1 MEEFVPLTQEETLE
15 FVEEAKNGSAEAK
28 DKLIQGN
35 FPLIKSIVK
44 NFQNKGVDY
53 EDLYQ
58 IGCVGFLK
66 AINNF
71 DVKFDVKFSTYA
83 VPMIAGEIKRFLR
96 DDGNIKISRAIKTL
110 WLKIKSYVDVYEKL
124 HNESPT
130 IDEIAK
136 ALSVTP
142 EEVVYAQD
150 ASKQILS
157 LDAQIDETSNN
168 SQSVLDRV
176 VEEDKSE
183 ILLDKLL
190 LKEAISLLPERE
202 KKIVLL
208 RYYRGKTQSEVAM
221 MLGVSQVQISRLET
235 KIIDKLKN
243 KIKEKNRKNAVLCDK
258 I

>member
-15 FVEEAKNGSAEAK
+15 FVEEAKNGSVEAK

-150 ASKQILS
+150 ASRQILS

-168 SQSVLDRV
+168 SQSVIDRV
-176 VEEDKSE
+176 IEEDKSE

-243 KIKEKNRKNAVLCDK
+243 KIK
-258 I
+258 

>member
-124 HNESPT
+124 HNESPA

-243 KIKEKNRKNAVLCDK
+243 KIK
-258 I
+258 

>member
-15 FVEEAKNGSAEAK
+15 FVEEAKNGSTEAK

-58 IGCVGFLK
+58 IGCVGFFK

-243 KIKEKNRKNAVLCDK
+243 KIK
-258 I
+258 

>member
-130 IDEIAK
+130 IDEMAK

-243 KIKEKNRKNAVLCDK
+243 KIK
-258 I
+258 

>member
-1 MEEFVPLTQEETLE
+1 MEEFVPLTQEETLQ
-15 FVEEAKNGSAEAK
+15 FVEEAKNGSLEAK

-110 WLKIKSYVDVYEKL
+110 WLKIKSFIDVYEKL
-124 HNESPT
+124 HNQSPT
-130 IDEIAK
+130 IEEIAT
-136 ALSVTP
+136 ALCVSP
-142 EEVVYAQD
+142 EEVVYAQE
-150 ASKQILS
+150 SSRQILS
-157 LDAQIDETSNN
+157 LDAQVDEMSNN
-168 SQSVLDRV
+168 SQSVIDRV

-190 LKEAISLLPERE
+190 LKDAISSLPERE

-208 RYYRGKTQSEVAM
+208 RYYRGKTQNEVAM
-221 MLGVSQVQISRLET
+221 MLGVSQVQVSRIET
-235 KIIDKLKN
+235 KIIEKLKN
-243 KIKEKNRKNAVLCDK
+243 KIK
-258 I
+258 

>member
-44 NFQNKGVDY
+44 SFQNKGVDY

-243 KIKEKNRKNAVLCDK
+243 KIK
-258 I
+258 

>member
-110 WLKIKSYVDVYEKL
+110 WLKIKSYVGVYEKL

-243 KIKEKNRKNAVLCDK
+243 KIK
-258 I
+258 

>member
-183 ILLDKLL
+183 VLLDKLL

-243 KIKEKNRKNAVLCDK
+243 KIK
-258 I
+258 

>member
-124 HNESPT
+124 HNESPA

-221 MLGVSQVQISRLET
+221 MFGVSQVQISRLET

-243 KIKEKNRKNAVLCDK
+243 KIK
-258 I
+258 

>member
-130 IDEIAK
+130 IDAIAK

-243 KIKEKNRKNAVLCDK
+243 KIK
-258 I
+258 